1 MSISLWNDEQEKPI
15 RHLRVIDLTV
25 MLTGP
30 YITRIL
36 SQYGADVIKVEKTP
50 DGDPLRALKD
60 THIFE
65 VLNQGKKSVGVDLNT
80 PEGTAFV
87 QQMASE
93 ADIFIENFRDG
104 VMEKLGLGYADLSQA
119 NPDLLYVSLRGF
131 SGKNAGRSG
140 HDLNFI
146 ATSGV
151 GEWFLESDA
160 PNYSTFF
167 GDTIGGV
174 FMPLT
179 QIMMHV
185 ANPNR
190 RGMHLVCNMDEGF
203 RALYLSRAYDALKS
217 EHVDESAREKFGA
230 FRIFSGEEP
239 HSRFYKCRDGQ
250 WISLQAVQQKHWNSF
265 CEMVDHKEWSGRIA
279 DATLIP
285 ELEALF
291 ADAPTSYW
299 EALIGEKDCCL
310 FRVIPWSEHIGF
322 SQARPQLNADPLS
335 WVGFQSFPGIKPA
348 PALGADSFTV
358 LHAMGIGN
366 KEITDAISKGVISQ
380 PGQKR

>member
-1 MSISLWNDEQEKPI
+1 MSLWNDEQEKPI

-36 SQYGADVIKVEKTP
+36 SQYGADVVKVEKTP
-50 DGDPLRALKD
+50 EGDPLRHLPG

-65 VLNQGKKSVGVDLNT
+65 VLNQGKKSVGVDLSK
-80 PEGTAFV
+80 PEGSQFV
-87 QQMASE
+87 QQMAAE

-104 VMEKLGLGYADLSQA
+104 VMEKLGLGYADLSEA

-151 GEWFLESDA
+151 GEWFLESSA

-179 QIMMHV
+179 QILMHV

-203 RALYLSRAYDALKS
+203 RSLYLTRAYDAMRADHLEES
-217 EHVDESAREKFGA
+217 EKEKFGA
-230 FRIFSGEEP
+230 FHIFSGDEP
-239 HSRFYKCRDGQ
+239 HSRFYKCRDNQ
-250 WISLQAVQQKHWNSF
+250 WISLQAVQQKHWEIF
-265 CEMVDHKEWSGRIA
+265 CEVVDKKEWLNRRS
-279 DATLIP
+279 DTKLIE
-285 ELEALF
+285 ELEKLF
-291 ADAPTSYW
+291 GDAPASYW
-299 EALIGEKDCCL
+299 EALVGTKDCCL
-310 FRVIPWSEHIGF
+310 FRVIPWNEHMSF
-322 SQARPQLNADPLS
+322 TQARPQLSSDPLS
-335 WVGFQSFPGIKPA
+335 WMGLQPTAGLKPA
-348 PALGADSFTV
+348 PQLGADTFGV

-366 KEITDAISKGVISQ
+366 KEITDAISKGIVTQ
-380 PGQKR
+380 VPKK